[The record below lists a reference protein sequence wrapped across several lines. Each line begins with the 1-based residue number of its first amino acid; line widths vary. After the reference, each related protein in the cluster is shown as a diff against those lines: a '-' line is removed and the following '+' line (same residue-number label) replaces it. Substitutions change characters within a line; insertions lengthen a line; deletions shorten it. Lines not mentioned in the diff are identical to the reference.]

1 MSTHTFSI
9 LFSTN
14 HLLKIAARKTQLS
27 LNSMMSGLCSVL
39 ITEWDQLGIQG
50 WAPLPELQGQGW
62 AGFHEQREALF
73 ACAPAI

>member
-27 LNSMMSGLCSVL
+27 LNSNEWSVFSVDHGMGSAGNPELVSSSRAAGSGL
-39 ITEWDQLGIQG
+39 G
-50 WAPLPELQGQGW
+50 
-62 AGFHEQREALF
+62 
-73 ACAPAI
+73 